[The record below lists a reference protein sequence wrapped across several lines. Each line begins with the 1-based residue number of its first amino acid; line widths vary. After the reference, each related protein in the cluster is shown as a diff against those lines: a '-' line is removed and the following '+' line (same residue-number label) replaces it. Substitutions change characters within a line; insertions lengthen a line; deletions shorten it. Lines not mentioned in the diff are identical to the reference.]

1 MHLIAMILPQIIV
14 MAVFFCHLVCVF
26 QARAAVGQIAT
37 RKIKDS
43 FLNDRRP
50 RMNALCNSVTLWENF
65 LLFCGCRTGSRL
77 CASRDF
83 SPASR
88 SQ

>member
-1 MHLIAMILPQIIV
+1 MHLIAIMLLQIIA
-14 MAVFFCHLVCVF
+14 MAVFICHLVCDF
-26 QARAAVGQIAT
+26 QGRAAVGQIAN

-43 FLNDRRP
+43 FLNVRRP
-50 RMNALCNSVTLWENF
+50 RLDAICNSVTLWEHF
-65 LLFCGCRTGSRL
+65 LLLRSCRAGSRL
-77 CASRDF
+77 CASRDS

>member
-1 MHLIAMILPQIIV
+1 MHLIAMMLLRIIAV
-14 MAVFFCHLVCVF
+14 AVFICHLVCDF
-26 QARAAVGQIAT
+26 QGRAGVGQIAN

-50 RMNALCNSVTLWENF
+50 RMNAFCNSVTLWEDF
-65 LLFCGCRTGSRL
+65 LLVCSCRAGSRL
-77 CASRDF
+77 YASRNS